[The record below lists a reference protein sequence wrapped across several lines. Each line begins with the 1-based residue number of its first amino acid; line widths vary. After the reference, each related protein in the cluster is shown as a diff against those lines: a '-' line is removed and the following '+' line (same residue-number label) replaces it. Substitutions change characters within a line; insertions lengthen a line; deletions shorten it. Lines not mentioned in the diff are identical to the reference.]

1 MMAKRRLGVSWW
13 RWLLASV
20 AGLVVAFGIGYLI
33 AVFLIFPPTRVARGG
48 LPVPKLTGLDLK
60 GAQREL
66 AAVGLTLGDTM
77 ALPNTVEPPGAIVA
91 QSPLPGQQ
99 LPSGGQVRVGV
110 STGPPRAILPDVTG
124 FVVAKAT
131 TLLASLGF
139 QVTQQT
145 DTSNTEAGRVLRME
159 PKPGSE
165 YDLPERVTIV
175 VSTRPVIAPAD
186 STGVVPGVAPGAVP
200 GDTSAQRRTQ

>member
-1 MMAKRRLGVSWW
+1 MTNRNGSRVRWW

-33 AVFLIFPPTRVARGG
+33 AVFLIFPPTRAARGG
-48 LPVPKLTGLDLK
+48 LPVPKLTSLDLK
-60 GAQREL
+60 GAQKEL
-66 AAVGLTLGDTM
+66 TAVGLVLGDTM

-99 LPSGGQVRVGV
+99 LQPGGQVRVAV
-110 STGPPRAILPDVTG
+110 SSGTPRAILPDVTG
-124 FVVAKAT
+124 FAVAKAA

-145 DTSNTEAGRVLRME
+145 ETSNNAAGRVLRME
-159 PKPGSE
+159 PRPGAA
-165 YDLPERVTIV
+165 YDLPARVTVV
-175 VSTRPVIAPAD
+175 VSAAAPAVTPD
-186 STGVVPGVAPGAVP
+186 SASAAPR
-200 GDTSAQRRTQ
+200 DTSTQRRTQQ